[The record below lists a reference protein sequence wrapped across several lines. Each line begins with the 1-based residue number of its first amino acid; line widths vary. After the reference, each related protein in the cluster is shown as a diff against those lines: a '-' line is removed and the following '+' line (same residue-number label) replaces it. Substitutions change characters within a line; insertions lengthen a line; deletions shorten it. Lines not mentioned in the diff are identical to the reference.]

1 MLFQID
7 YKVFEGSRG
16 DSLRAF
22 GSFTQEQLESLLNDN
37 DVNLIGRWHCL
48 GDGTGTMIVET
59 DDFSKCNQ
67 FQLAWA
73 EVCDMS
79 AKPVV
84 TDVPAREAIQKH
96 FMQ

>member
-37 DVNLIGRWHCL
+37 DVNLI
-48 GDGTGTMIVET
+48 
-59 DDFSKCNQ
+59 F
-67 FQLAWA
+67 
-73 EVCDMS
+73 
-79 AKPVV
+79 
-84 TDVPAREAIQKH
+84 
-96 FMQ
+96 